1 MFKNYFTLPSI
12 NLPQNIPQAYKFKKG
27 DHVYIDA
34 TPEQRKSFAFK
45 YSLNKGK
52 LQNKIVGI
60 IKSRKLMVRKNVFFP
75 YYTILIGDQVKK
87 SLLFY
92 LEPILIKKYFLSL
105 PQ

>member
-1 MFKNYFTLPSI
+1 LFKNYFTLPSI

-52 LQNKIVGI
+52 LQNKIVGNNKIAKI
-60 IKSRKLMVRKNVFFP
+60 I
-75 YYTILIGDQVKK
+75 G
-87 SLLFY
+87 
-92 LEPILIKKYFLSL
+92 
-105 PQ
+105 